1 MIFKVI
7 SLLLS
12 AFFLYTYGYAEQY
25 NESPMLK
32 RLVKAGKIPAVD
44 DRLPLEPYIV
54 EGDKLVTNFTPK
66 IGKYGGTFRLPMENP
81 GGDPHIY
88 IGMVEPLIWA
98 PGAFRFD
105 KGIHGNVVRDWKV
118 NKDNSVFTFYLR
130 EGLKWSDGVPVTTE
144 DVRFAWEDV
153 LLNKEITPAFP
164 TWLKTA
170 GSPDGNPMKLEII
183 DDMTFKVIFD
193 GPYGLF
199 PVKICIN
206 SWRSYAWII
215 KPKHYMKKFHINYT
229 SLDKLKPIMK
239 EESIPEDQWYTLF
252 NQKSVGN
259 NVWKHTNA
267 SGIGHP
273 SLLAWVM
280 KRGQGGVF
288 TYERNPYYW
297 KVDAEG
303 NQLPYMD
310 KVHMEV
316 IEDRETQFARTIMG
330 DFDYLGERSSL
341 KNLPMLAA
349 AQKKGLL
356 KVIIPYF
363 HRSALDFKLNYNFP
377 DPAFQEVVSNV
388 QFRKALNFA
397 INRPEILKTF
407 YLNKFA
413 KIEGKAFDGEYNQSK
428 ANEILDKI
436 GMNKRDSNGFR
447 MTPSGKEFSILFEQP
462 AFSQDH
468 IPMAELIAE
477 HWKSVGINTSV
488 KAGDSNIIN
497 TRLNNNEVQA
507 MGLWAHTE
515 IWNGGW
521 DDFLPKNQWGV
532 QWHNWMNTGG
542 KTGIEPPPDVKEIYA
557 LEKEFNSQ
565 LVGTP
570 ESQKAL
576 DSIFEL
582 HKKSSYVFQPT
593 SKARYPTM
601 VTSRINN
608 VPLGMVDEMGIVIM
622 YSMEQW
628 YIDE

>member
-1 MIFKVI
+1 MFSKILK
-7 SLLLS
+7 SLLIIPLFYS
-12 AFFLYTYGYAEQY
+12 VVYGGQY
-25 NESPMLK
+25 KESPMMK
-32 RLVKAGKIPAVD
+32 RLVNAGKLPSVD
-44 DRLPLEPYIV
+44 DRLPLEPYVV

-81 GGDPHIY
+81 NGDPHIY

-98 PGAFRFD
+98 PGAFKFD
-105 KGIHGNVVRDWKV
+105 KGIHGNVVRDWEV
-118 NKDNSVFTFYLR
+118 NKSNTVFTFYLR

-164 TWLKTA
+164 TWLKSS
-170 GSPDGNPMKLEII
+170 GSPDGNPMKLEIV

-193 GPYGLF
+193 APYGLF

-206 SWRSYAWII
+206 NWRSYAWII
-215 KPKHYMKKFHINYT
+215 KPKHYMKQFHKKYT
-229 SLDKLKPIMK
+229 SIEKLKKMMR

-252 NQKSVGN
+252 NQKSIGN

-267 SGIGHP
+267 AGIGHP

-280 KRGQGGVF
+280 KRGEGGVF
-288 TYERNPYYW
+288 SYERNPYYW
-297 KVDAEG
+297 KVDAAG

-310 KVHMEV
+310 RVQMEV
-316 IEDRETQFARTIMG
+316 IEDRQTQFARTIMG

-356 KVIIPYF
+356 KMIIPYF
-363 HRSALDFKLNYNFP
+363 HRSALDYKFNYNFP
-377 DPAFQEVVSNV
+377 DPAFQEIVNDIR
-388 QFRKALNFA
+388 FRKALNYA

-413 KIEGKAFDGEYNQSK
+413 KLEGRAFDGEYSKEK
-428 ANEILDKI
+428 ANNLLDEV
-436 GMNKRDSNGFR
+436 GMTKRDANGFR
-447 MTPSGKEFSILFEQP
+447 MTPSGKPFSFIIEQHP
-462 AFSQDH
+462 FSQDH
-468 IPMAELIAE
+468 IPMGELISE
-477 HWKSVGINTSV
+477 HWKEVGINASL
-488 KAGDSNIIN
+488 KAGEWNIIRA
-497 TRLNNNEVQA
+497 RLENNEVQA
-507 MGLWAHTE
+507 TGLWAHTE

-521 DDFLPKNQWGV
+521 DDFLPLNFWGLE
-532 QWHNWMNTGG
+532 WHKWMTTGG
-542 KTGIEPPPDVKEIYA
+542 KNGIEPPANVKKIYS
-557 LEKEFNSQ
+557 LEKEFNTH
-565 LVGTP
+565 LVGTAA
-570 ESQKAL
+570 SKKAL
-576 DSIFEL
+576 DGIFEL
-582 HKKSSYVFQPT
+582 HRENSWVFQP
-593 SKARYPTM
+593 SAKARYPTM
-601 VTSRINN
+601 VTSRIQN